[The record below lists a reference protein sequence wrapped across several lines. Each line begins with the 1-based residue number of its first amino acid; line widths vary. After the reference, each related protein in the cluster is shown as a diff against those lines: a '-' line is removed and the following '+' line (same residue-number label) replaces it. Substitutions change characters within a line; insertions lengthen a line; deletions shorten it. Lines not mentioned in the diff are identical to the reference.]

1 MSGGGAKGLAH
12 IGVIKALEEHNI
24 PIDYVAGTSIGAII
38 GGLYAMGYT
47 PDEMADIIRS
57 DEFQFWLTG
66 DIEPKYQYYF
76 KTAETL
82 PNYLRIGVDIKDS
95 LQISPRLPSSLIPPV
110 QMNYVF
116 LKLFAQANALSSN
129 SFDNLFVPFRCV
141 ASNVNE
147 KKAHIFRSGDLGNA
161 VRASMSFPL
170 VFKPI
175 TIDGNLML
183 DGGIYN
189 NFPTNVMQRAFNP
202 DYMIGSNVASDP
214 KEINENNVYTMLE
227 SMVVNRFEYP
237 IPSGKGTTIKFQLN
251 DVSLLDFDKLDK
263 VMKIGYDQTI
273 AIIDEIKQSVQ
284 REVTLEELA
293 TQRAAFKKKLP
304 ELRFNE
310 ICLEESAELDEA
322 QKEYISRTMNKNGHT
337 FDLTEFKKDYFKLLA
352 DKQIDRIVPRAIY
365 APTDSLF
372 ELSLNVFPRERLSV
386 LFGGNISTGVANQTY
401 IGLNY
406 KGFSSYTYDLLA
418 AEPKQKVKL

>member
-237 IPSGKGTTIKFQLN
+237 IPSGKGTTIKFLVAILKKAGAKEVHIRISSPPVLSPCYFGIDTPHRKDLISN
-251 DVSLLDFDKLDK
+251 NSNVEDLRKT
-263 VMKIGYDQTI
+263 IG
-273 AIIDEIKQSVQ
+273 A
-284 REVTLEELA
+284 
-293 TQRAAFKKKLP
+293 
-304 ELRFNE
+304 
-310 ICLEESAELDEA
+310 
-322 QKEYISRTMNKNGHT
+322 
-337 FDLTEFKKDYFKLLA
+337 
-352 DKQIDRIVPRAIY
+352 
-365 APTDSLF
+365 DSLAF
-372 ELSLNVFPRERLSV
+372 ISV
-386 LFGGNISTGVANQTY
+386 EGLLESIDGKNNYCLGCFTGEYPMPVS
-401 IGLNY
+401 GH
-406 KGFSSYTYDLLA
+406 
-418 AEPKQKVKL
+418 AES